1 MTHELSRK
9 IIAEAFWTA
18 EVEAELRETNRIGHL
33 FHSSS
38 SREELML
45 KFDKERS
52 SSCYNHLEC
61 SEACKSRGILVHYTS
76 VYYLIDVHV
85 VLLMCV
91 PHSLA

>member
-1 MTHELSRK
+1 
-9 IIAEAFWTA
+9 
-18 EVEAELRETNRIGHL
+18 
-33 FHSSS
+33 
-38 SREELML
+38 ML
-45 KFDKERS
+45 KFDEERS

-91 PHSLA
+91 PHSLAWNNFIGPNANDFYQHTLT